1 MALHQFT
8 FARKFSSRTT
18 ETLQDIS
25 STFEVHFSEQKKIF
39 NKINFVILENNI
51 FNVIIYIIHFQ
62 YAKNLKK
69 LIGIF

>member
-25 STFEVHFSEQKKIF
+25 STFEVHFAEQEKVF
-39 NKINFVILENNI
+39 NKTSFVILENNI
-51 FNVIIYIIHFQ
+51 FNVIIDIIHFQ
-62 YAKNLKK
+62 
-69 LIGIF
+69 